1 MGTRDK
7 NMKRNL
13 LTALLGLALAGLPS
27 KANAET
33 DGSTSLRALEA
44 EFMKATAE
52 RGFDGFMSY
61 FADDASDLPNGGAI
75 VTGKENIRK
84 ALGPWGPDVSLTWS
98 PVKAEMAAS
107 GELGYTFGNY
117 VFKAKDKEGNLVVHY
132 GKYATVWEK
141 QKDGSW
147 KVAMDMGNASPD
159 SSATP

>member
-159 SSATP
+159 SSAKP

>member
-1 MGTRDK
+1 
-7 NMKRNL
+7 
-13 LTALLGLALAGLPS
+13 
-27 KANAET
+27 
-33 DGSTSLRALEA
+33 
-44 EFMKATAE
+44 MKATAE
-52 RGFDGFMSY
+52 RGFDGFISY

-159 SSATP
+159 SSAKP

>member
-1 MGTRDK
+1 
-7 NMKRNL
+7 MKRNL

-159 SSATP
+159 SSAKP

>member
-107 GELGYTFGNY
+107 GELGYTFGND

-159 SSATP
+159 SSAKP